1 MSILEDEEGY
11 YELDSDSDTSDS
23 EVLALLGPA

>member
-11 YELDSDSDTSDS
+11 YELDSDSDPSDS